1 MSIRIRYTLALLLI
15 ACLVTASVFT
25 MRTLLN
31 NQRLDAEIINIAGQQ
46 RMLSQRIALL
56 VQKINACGEDST
68 SSTDILEAAINTF
81 SSNHQKLISL
91 PSLPDSISNMYFGN
105 SQLDAKVNQ
114 YTAQARALV
123 KSPQC
128 SSSIVITIEQATRLL
143 KQLNSVVYMFE
154 LEAKSNVDAVSSLE
168 FYLWLATIFLLG
180 VEAFFIFAPMDRKIK
195 KTIQHLY
202 EASEKAE
209 TEALKAQEANR
220 AKSEFLSSMSH
231 ELRTP
236 MNGLFGMIE
245 LAMDNPSKSE
255 NYLRKAKTAGRQLLT
270 LINDIL
276 DLSKIEA
283 GKIVVEKGPVD
294 LLQLLD
300 EVVSIQR
307 IYCQNKGLDFH
318 YNKQQTLAPIIQ
330 GDITRIAQILHNLL
344 SNAIKFTESGSVT
357 LSVSQ
362 ALTESGNTL
371 LFSVKDTGIGID
383 SDKLSTIFQKFEQAD
398 QSTTRHYGGTGLG
411 LSIAKELAQL
421 MDGNILATSTLGA
434 GSEFTLTLPVV
445 EESLPA
451 IEVKTDAILR
461 CAIVDDLLTSRE
473 YLEHVVAAM
482 SLIPTSYSSAK
493 DFLEDTPNN
502 YDVII
507 LDLAMPEMSGVDLLR
522 ELVKTDISPFP
533 KIILI
538 SAELERLDCEEAV
551 KDVIWRSHAKP
562 IIRKDLEL
570 DLQSLVSR
578 ASKPTGFPHK
588 AAPRLRILIAE
599 DNDINAEI
607 VKAMLEGEGFKI
619 VHVKDGEQAVAAC
632 AKHLFDFILMDCN
645 MPVMDGIMAASI
657 IRNELKINTPIAA
670 LTANA
675 FPEDKEECLNAGMN
689 DFLTKPLDKDLLLS
703 SIKQFTQKW

>member
-25 MRTLLN
+25 MRTMLN

-56 VQKINACGEDST
+56 VQKISACGEDSA
-68 SSTDILEAAINTF
+68 SSTDILEAAIKTF

-91 PSLPDSISNMYFGN
+91 PSLPDSISNMYFGT

-114 YTAQARALV
+114 YIAQARVLV

-195 KTIQHLY
+195 QTIQHLY

-245 LAMDNPSKSE
+245 LAMDNPSKRE

-607 VKAMLEGEGFKI
+607 VKAMLEGEGYKI

-689 DFLTKPLDKDLLLS
+689 DFLTKPLNKELLLS
-703 SIKQFTQKW
+703 RIKQLTER

>member
-31 NQRLDAEIINIAGQQ
+31 GQRLDAEIINIAGQQ

-56 VQKINACGEDST
+56 VQKINACGEDSA
-68 SSTDILEAAINTF
+68 SSIDILETAINTF

-91 PSLPDSISNMYFGN
+91 PSLPDSISNMYFGT

-114 YTAQARALV
+114 YIGQARALV
-123 KSPQC
+123 NSPQC

-143 KQLNSVVYMFE
+143 EQLNSVVYMFE
-154 LEAKSNVDAVSSLE
+154 LEAKSHVDAVSSLE

-362 ALTESGNTL
+362 AVTASGNTL

-451 IEVKTDAILR
+451 IEVKTDATLR

-522 ELVKTDISPFP
+522 ELVKSDISPFP

-570 DLQSLVSR
+570 DLQTLVSR

-675 FPEDKEECLNAGMN
+675 FPEDKKECLNAGMN

>member
-25 MRTLLN
+25 MRALLN
-31 NQRLDAEIINIAGQQ
+31 DQRLDAEIINIAGQQ

-56 VQKINACGEDST
+56 VEKINGCGEDSASAT
-68 SSTDILEAAINTF
+68 AMLETAVSTF
-81 SSNHQKLISL
+81 SSNHRKLTSL
-91 PSLPDSISNMYFGN
+91 PSLPSSISNMYFGTT
-105 SQLDAKVNQ
+105 QLDTKANQ
-114 YTAQARALV
+114 YITQARALV

-128 SSSIVITIEQATRLL
+128 SPSVGIPIEQATGLL
-143 KQLNSVVYMFE
+143 KQLNTVVYLFE
-154 LEAKSNVDAVSSLE
+154 QEAKSNVDAVSSLE
-168 FYLWLATIFLLG
+168 FYLWLATLFLLG

-195 KTIQHLY
+195 RTIQHLY
-202 EASEKAE
+202 EASDKAE
-209 TEALKAQEANR
+209 VEAQKAHEANR

-245 LAMDNPSKSE
+245 LAMDNPNKSE
-255 NYLRKAKTAGRQLLT
+255 NYLRKAKAAGRQLLT

-283 GKIVVEKGPVD
+283 GKIVVEKSPVD

-307 IYCQNKGLDFH
+307 IYCQNKGLTFH
-318 YNKQQTLAPIIQ
+318 YNKQQSLAPVIQ

-362 ALTESGNTL
+362 TTMTNGNTL

-383 SDKLSTIFQKFEQAD
+383 SKKLSSVFQKFEQAD

-421 MDGNILATSTLGA
+421 MDGDILATSTLGV

-451 IEVKTDAILR
+451 IEIKTDATLQ

-493 DFLEDTPNN
+493 DFLEDTPNQ

-522 ELVKTDISPFP
+522 ELVKLDMSPFP

-538 SAELERLDCEEAV
+538 SAELEQLDCEQAI

-562 IIRKDLEL
+562 IVRKDLEL

-578 ASKPTGFPHK
+578 ASKPEGFPAK
-588 AAPRLRILIAE
+588 ATPRLRILIAE

-607 VKAMLEGEGFKI
+607 VKAMLEGEGYKI
-619 VHVKDGEQAVAAC
+619 IHVKDGEQAVAAC

-645 MPVMDGIMAASI
+645 MPVMDGIMASSI
-657 IRNELKINTPIAA
+657 IRNELKIHTPIAA

-675 FPEDKEECLNAGMN
+675 FPEDKEECLKAGMN
-689 DFLTKPLDKDLLLS
+689 DFLTKPLDKELLLS
-703 SIKQFTQKW
+703 SIKQLTQKW

>member
-25 MRTLLN
+25 MRTMLN

-56 VQKINACGEDST
+56 VQKISACGEDSA
-68 SSTDILEAAINTF
+68 SSTDILEAAIKTF

-91 PSLPDSISNMYFGN
+91 PSLPDSISNMYFGT

-114 YTAQARALV
+114 YIAQARVLV

-154 LEAKSNVDAVSSLE
+154 LEAKSHVDAVSSLE

-607 VKAMLEGEGFKI
+607 VKAMLEGEGYKI

>member
-25 MRTLLN
+25 MRTMLN

-56 VQKINACGEDST
+56 VQKISACGEDSA
-68 SSTDILEAAINTF
+68 SSTDILEAAIKTF

-91 PSLPDSISNMYFGN
+91 PSLPDSISNMYFGT

-114 YTAQARALV
+114 YIAQARVLV

-128 SSSIVITIEQATRLL
+128 SSSTVITIEQATRLL

-202 EASEKAE
+202 KASEKAE
-209 TEALKAQEANR
+209 TEAQKAQEANR

-255 NYLRKAKTAGRQLLT
+255 YYLRKAKTAGRQLLT

-307 IYCQNKGLDFH
+307 IYCQKKGLDFH

-362 ALTESGNTL
+362 AVTASSNTL
-371 LFSVKDTGIGID
+371 VFSVKDTGIGID

-421 MDGNILATSTLGA
+421 MDGDILASSTKGA

-445 EESLPA
+445 EESLPV
-451 IEVKTDAILR
+451 IEVKTDATLQ

-493 DFLEDTPNN
+493 HFLEDTPHN

-522 ELVKTDISPFP
+522 ELVKLDISPFP

-538 SAELERLDCEEAV
+538 SAELELLDCEQAI

-562 IIRKDLEL
+562 IIRKDLEI
-570 DLQSLVSR
+570 DLQNLVSK
-578 ASKPTGFPHK
+578 ASKPAGFPIK

-607 VKAMLEGEGFKI
+607 VKAMLEGEGYKI

-689 DFLTKPLDKDLLLS
+689 DFLTKPLNKELLHS
-703 SIKQFTQKW
+703 RTKQLTER

>member
-1 MSIRIRYTLALLLI
+1 
-15 ACLVTASVFT
+15 

-202 EASEKAE
+202 KASEKAE
-209 TEALKAQEANR
+209 TEAQKAQEANR

-255 NYLRKAKTAGRQLLT
+255 YYLRKAKTAGRQLLT

-307 IYCQNKGLDFH
+307 IYCQNKGLTFH

-362 ALTESGNTL
+362 TTMTNGNTL

-383 SDKLSTIFQKFEQAD
+383 SKKLSSVFQKFEQAD
-398 QSTTRHYGGTGLG
+398 QSTTRQYGGTGLG

-421 MDGNILATSTLGA
+421 MDGDILATSTLGV

-445 EESLPA
+445 KESLPA
-451 IEVKTDAILR
+451 IEIKTDATLQ

-473 YLEHVVAAM
+473 YLEHVVASM
-482 SLIPTSYSSAK
+482 SLLPTSYSSGK
-493 DFLEDTPNN
+493 DFLEDTPNK

-675 FPEDKEECLNAGMN
+675 FPEDKEECLKAGMN
-689 DFLTKPLDKDLLLS
+689 DFLTKPLDKELLLS

>member
-31 NQRLDAEIINIAGQQ
+31 GQRLDAEIINIAGQQ

-56 VQKINACGEDST
+56 VQKINACGEDSA
-68 SSTDILEAAINTF
+68 SSTDILETAINTF

-91 PSLPDSISNMYFGN
+91 PSLPDSISNMYFGT

-114 YTAQARALV
+114 YIGQARALV
-123 KSPQC
+123 NSPQC

-143 KQLNSVVYMFE
+143 EQLNSVVYMFE
-154 LEAKSNVDAVSSLE
+154 LEAKSHVDAVSSLE

-209 TEALKAQEANR
+209 TEAQKAQEANR

-383 SDKLSTIFQKFEQAD
+383 SDKLSTIFQTV
-398 QSTTRHYGGTGLG
+398 SYTH
-411 LSIAKELAQL
+411 
-421 MDGNILATSTLGA
+421 
-434 GSEFTLTLPVV
+434 LTLPT
-445 EESLPA
+445 
-451 IEVKTDAILR
+451 I
-461 CAIVDDLLTSRE
+461 
-473 YLEHVVAAM
+473 
-482 SLIPTSYSSAK
+482 YS
-493 DFLEDTPNN
+493 
-502 YDVII
+502 V
-507 LDLAMPEMSGVDLLR
+507 
-522 ELVKTDISPFP
+522 
-533 KIILI
+533 
-538 SAELERLDCEEAV
+538 
-551 KDVIWRSHAKP
+551 
-562 IIRKDLEL
+562 
-570 DLQSLVSR
+570 
-578 ASKPTGFPHK
+578 
-588 AAPRLRILIAE
+588 
-599 DNDINAEI
+599 
-607 VKAMLEGEGFKI
+607 
-619 VHVKDGEQAVAAC
+619 
-632 AKHLFDFILMDCN
+632 
-645 MPVMDGIMAASI
+645 
-657 IRNELKINTPIAA
+657 
-670 LTANA
+670 
-675 FPEDKEECLNAGMN
+675 
-689 DFLTKPLDKDLLLS
+689 
-703 SIKQFTQKW
+703 

>member
-25 MRTLLN
+25 MRTMLN

-56 VQKINACGEDST
+56 VQKISACGEDSA
-68 SSTDILEAAINTF
+68 SSTDILEAAIKTF

-91 PSLPDSISNMYFGN
+91 PSLPDSISNMYFGT

-114 YTAQARALV
+114 YIAQARVLV

-607 VKAMLEGEGFKI
+607 VKAMLEGEGYKI

>member
-1 MSIRIRYTLALLLI
+1 
-15 ACLVTASVFT
+15 
-25 MRTLLN
+25 
-31 NQRLDAEIINIAGQQ
+31 
-46 RMLSQRIALL
+46 
-56 VQKINACGEDST
+56 
-68 SSTDILEAAINTF
+68 
-81 SSNHQKLISL
+81 
-91 PSLPDSISNMYFGN
+91 
-105 SQLDAKVNQ
+105 
-114 YTAQARALV
+114 
-123 KSPQC
+123 
-128 SSSIVITIEQATRLL
+128 
-143 KQLNSVVYMFE
+143 
-154 LEAKSNVDAVSSLE
+154 
-168 FYLWLATIFLLG
+168 
-180 VEAFFIFAPMDRKIK
+180 
-195 KTIQHLY
+195 
-202 EASEKAE
+202 
-209 TEALKAQEANR
+209 
-220 AKSEFLSSMSH
+220 SMSH

-245 LAMDNPSKSE
+245 LAMDNPNKSE
-255 NYLRKAKTAGRQLLT
+255 NYLRKAKAAGRQLLT

-283 GKIVVEKGPVD
+283 GKIVVEKSPVD

-307 IYCQNKGLDFH
+307 IYCQNKGLTFH
-318 YNKQQTLAPIIQ
+318 YNKQQSLAPVIQ

-362 ALTESGNTL
+362 TTMTNGNTL

-383 SDKLSTIFQKFEQAD
+383 SKKLSSVFQKFEQAD

-421 MDGNILATSTLGA
+421 MDGDILATSTLGV

-451 IEVKTDAILR
+451 IEIKTDATLQ

-493 DFLEDTPNN
+493 DFLEDTPNK

-522 ELVKTDISPFP
+522 ELVKLDISPFP

-538 SAELERLDCEEAV
+538 SAELEQLDCEQAI

-562 IIRKDLEL
+562 IVRKDLEL

-578 ASKPTGFPHK
+578 ASKPEGFPAK
-588 AAPRLRILIAE
+588 ATPRLRILIAE

-607 VKAMLEGEGFKI
+607 VKAMLEGEGYKI
-619 VHVKDGEQAVAAC
+619 IHVKDGEQAVAAC

-645 MPVMDGIMAASI
+645 MPVMDGIMASSI
-657 IRNELKINTPIAA
+657 IRNELKIHTPIAA

-675 FPEDKEECLNAGMN
+675 FPEDKEECLKAGMN
-689 DFLTKPLDKDLLLS
+689 DFLTKPLDKELLLS
-703 SIKQFTQKW
+703 SIKQLTQKW

>member
-154 LEAKSNVDAVSSLE
+154 LEAKSHVDAVSSLE

-202 EASEKAE
+202 KASEKAE
-209 TEALKAQEANR
+209 TEAQKAQEANR

-255 NYLRKAKTAGRQLLT
+255 YYLRKAKTAGRQLLT

-307 IYCQNKGLDFH
+307 IYCQNKGLTFH

-362 ALTESGNTL
+362 TTMTNGNTL

-383 SDKLSTIFQKFEQAD
+383 SKKLSSVFQKFEQAD
-398 QSTTRHYGGTGLG
+398 QSTTRQYGGTGLG

-421 MDGNILATSTLGA
+421 MDGDILATSTLGV

-445 EESLPA
+445 KESLPA
-451 IEVKTDAILR
+451 IEIKTDATLQ

-493 DFLEDTPNN
+493 HFLEDTPHN

-522 ELVKTDISPFP
+522 ELVKLDISPFP

-538 SAELERLDCEEAV
+538 SAELELLDCEQAI

-562 IIRKDLEL
+562 IIRKDLEI
-570 DLQSLVSR
+570 DLQNLVSK
-578 ASKPTGFPHK
+578 ASKPAGFPIK

-607 VKAMLEGEGFKI
+607 VKAMLEGEGYKI

-689 DFLTKPLDKDLLLS
+689 DFLTKPLNKELLLS
-703 SIKQFTQKW
+703 RIKQLTER

>member
-25 MRTLLN
+25 MRTMLN

-56 VQKINACGEDST
+56 VQKISACGEDSA
-68 SSTDILEAAINTF
+68 SSTDILEAAIKTF

-91 PSLPDSISNMYFGN
+91 PSLPDSISNMYFGT

-114 YTAQARALV
+114 YIAQARVLV

-398 QSTTRHYGGTGLG
+398 QSTPRHYGGTGLG

-607 VKAMLEGEGFKI
+607 VKAMLEGEGYKI

-689 DFLTKPLDKDLLLS
+689 DFLTKPLNKELLLS
-703 SIKQFTQKW
+703 RIKQLTER

>member
-25 MRTLLN
+25 MRTMLN

-56 VQKINACGEDST
+56 VQKISACGEDSA
-68 SSTDILEAAINTF
+68 SSTDILEAAIKTF

-91 PSLPDSISNMYFGN
+91 PSLPDSISNMYFGT

-114 YTAQARALV
+114 YIAQARVLV

>member
-25 MRTLLN
+25 MRTMLN

-56 VQKINACGEDST
+56 VQKISACGEDSA
-68 SSTDILEAAINTF
+68 SSTDILEAAIKTF

-91 PSLPDSISNMYFGN
+91 PSLPDSISNMYFGT

-114 YTAQARALV
+114 YIAQARVLV

-398 QSTTRHYGGTGLG
+398 QPTTRHYGGTGLG

-607 VKAMLEGEGFKI
+607 VKAMLEGEGYKI

-689 DFLTKPLDKDLLLS
+689 DFLTKPLNKELLLS
-703 SIKQFTQKW
+703 RIKQLTER

>member
-25 MRTLLN
+25 MRTLLIG
-31 NQRLDAEIINIAGQQ
+31 QRLDAEIINIAGQQ

-56 VQKINACGEDST
+56 VQKINACGEDSA
-68 SSTDILEAAINTF
+68 SSTDIFETAINTF

-91 PSLPDSISNMYFGN
+91 PSLPNSISNMYFGT

-114 YTAQARALV
+114 YIAQARALV
-123 KSPQC
+123 NSPQC

-154 LEAKSNVDAVSSLE
+154 QEAKNHVDKVSSLE

-209 TEALKAQEANR
+209 TEAQKAQEANR

-307 IYCQNKGLDFH
+307 IYCQNKGLDFY

-362 ALTESGNTL
+362 AATASGNTL

-383 SDKLSTIFQKFEQAD
+383 SDKLSSIFQKFEQAD

-434 GSEFTLTLPVV
+434 GSEFTLTLPVI
-445 EESLPA
+445 EESLPS
-451 IEVKTDAILR
+451 IKVKTDATLR

-493 DFLEDTPNN
+493 DFLEDTANN

-522 ELVKTDISPFP
+522 ELVKSDISPFP

-551 KDVIWRSHAKP
+551 KDLIWRSHAKP

-570 DLQSLVSR
+570 DLQNLVSR
-578 ASKPTGFPHK
+578 ASKPTGFPNK

-632 AKHLFDFILMDCN
+632 AKNLFDFILMDCN
-645 MPVMDGIMAASI
+645 MPVMDGIMAANI

-689 DFLTKPLDKDLLLS
+689 DFLTKPLDKELLLS

>member
-31 NQRLDAEIINIAGQQ
+31 GQRLDAEIINIAGQQ

-56 VQKINACGEDST
+56 VQKINACGEDSA
-68 SSTDILEAAINTF
+68 SSTDILETAINTF

-91 PSLPDSISNMYFGN
+91 PSLPDSISNMYFGT

-114 YTAQARALV
+114 YIGQARALV
-123 KSPQC
+123 NSPQC

-143 KQLNSVVYMFE
+143 EQLNSVVYMFE
-154 LEAKSNVDAVSSLE
+154 LEAKSHVDAVSSLE

-398 QSTTRHYGGTGLG
+398 QSTPRHYGGTGLG

>member
-25 MRTLLN
+25 MRALLN
-31 NQRLDAEIINIAGQQ
+31 DQRLDAEIINIAGQQ

-56 VQKINACGEDST
+56 VEKINGCGEDSASAT
-68 SSTDILEAAINTF
+68 AMLETAISTF
-81 SSNHQKLISL
+81 SSNHRKLTSL
-91 PSLPDSISNMYFGN
+91 PSLPSSISNMYFGTT
-105 SQLDAKVNQ
+105 QLDTKANQ
-114 YTAQARALV
+114 YITQARALV

-128 SSSIVITIEQATRLL
+128 SPSVGIPIEQATGLL
-143 KQLNSVVYMFE
+143 KQLNTVVYLFE
-154 LEAKSNVDAVSSLE
+154 QEAKSNVDAVSSLE
-168 FYLWLATIFLLG
+168 FYLWLATLFLLG

-195 KTIQHLY
+195 RTIQHLY
-202 EASEKAE
+202 EASDKAE
-209 TEALKAQEANR
+209 VEAQKAHEANR

-245 LAMDNPSKSE
+245 LAMDNPNKSE
-255 NYLRKAKTAGRQLLT
+255 NYLRKAKAAGRQLLT

-283 GKIVVEKGPVD
+283 GKIVVEKSPVD

-307 IYCQNKGLDFH
+307 IYCQNKGLTFH
-318 YNKQQTLAPIIQ
+318 YNKQQTLAPVIQ

-362 ALTESGNTL
+362 TTMTNGNTL

-383 SDKLSTIFQKFEQAD
+383 SKKLSSVFQKFEQAD
-398 QSTTRHYGGTGLG
+398 QSTTRYYGGTGLG

-421 MDGNILATSTLGA
+421 MDGDILATSTLGV

-451 IEVKTDAILR
+451 IEIKTDATLQ

-493 DFLEDTPNN
+493 DFLEDTPNQ

-522 ELVKTDISPFP
+522 ELVKLDMSPFP

-538 SAELERLDCEEAV
+538 SAELEQLDCEQAI

-562 IIRKDLEL
+562 IVRKDLEL

-578 ASKPTGFPHK
+578 ASKPEGFPAK
-588 AAPRLRILIAE
+588 ATPRLRILIAE

-607 VKAMLEGEGFKI
+607 VKAMLEGEGYKI
-619 VHVKDGEQAVAAC
+619 IHVKDGEQAVAAC

-645 MPVMDGIMAASI
+645 MPVMDGIMASSI
-657 IRNELKINTPIAA
+657 IRNELKIHTPIAA

-675 FPEDKEECLNAGMN
+675 FPEDKEECLKAGMN
-689 DFLTKPLDKDLLLS
+689 DFLTKPLDKELLLS
-703 SIKQFTQKW
+703 SIKQLTQKW

>member
-25 MRTLLN
+25 MRALLN
-31 NQRLDAEIINIAGQQ
+31 DQRLDAEIINIAGQQ

-56 VQKINACGEDST
+56 VEKINGCGEDSASAT
-68 SSTDILEAAINTF
+68 AMLETAISTF
-81 SSNHQKLISL
+81 SSNHRKLTSL
-91 PSLPDSISNMYFGN
+91 PSLPSSISNMYFGTT
-105 SQLDAKVNQ
+105 QLDTKVNQ
-114 YTAQARALV
+114 YITQAGALV

-128 SSSIVITIEQATRLL
+128 SPSVGIPIEQVTGLL
-143 KQLNSVVYMFE
+143 KQLNTVVYLFE
-154 LEAKSNVDAVSSLE
+154 QEAKSNVDAVSSLE
-168 FYLWLATIFLLG
+168 FYLWLATLFLLG
-180 VEAFFIFAPMDRKIK
+180 VEAFSIFAPMERKIK
-195 KTIQHLY
+195 RTIQHLY
-202 EASEKAE
+202 EASDKAKV
-209 TEALKAQEANR
+209 EAQKAHEANR

-245 LAMDNPSKSE
+245 LAMDNPNKSE
-255 NYLRKAKTAGRQLLT
+255 NYLRKAKAAGRQLLT

-283 GKIVVEKGPVD
+283 GKIVVEKSPVD

-307 IYCQNKGLDFH
+307 IYCQNKGLNFH
-318 YNKQQTLAPIIQ
+318 YNKQQTLAPVIQ

-362 ALTESGNTL
+362 TTMTNGNTL

-383 SDKLSTIFQKFEQAD
+383 SKKLSSVFQKFEQAD

-421 MDGNILATSTLGA
+421 MDGDILATSTLGV

-451 IEVKTDAILR
+451 IEIKTDATLQ

-493 DFLEDTPNN
+493 DFLEDTPNQ

-522 ELVKTDISPFP
+522 ELVKLDMSPFP

-538 SAELERLDCEEAV
+538 SAELEQLDCEQAI

-562 IIRKDLEL
+562 IVRKDLEL

-578 ASKPTGFPHK
+578 ASKPEGFPAK
-588 AAPRLRILIAE
+588 ATPRLRILIAE

-607 VKAMLEGEGFKI
+607 VKAMLEGEGYKI
-619 VHVKDGEQAVAAC
+619 IHVKDGEQAVAAC

-645 MPVMDGIMAASI
+645 MPVMDGIMASSI
-657 IRNELKINTPIAA
+657 IRNELKIHTPIAA

-675 FPEDKEECLNAGMN
+675 FPEDKEECLKAGMN
-689 DFLTKPLDKDLLLS
+689 DFLTKPLDKELLLS
-703 SIKQFTQKW
+703 SIKQLTQKW

>member
-25 MRTLLN
+25 MRALLN
-31 NQRLDAEIINIAGQQ
+31 DQRLDAEIINIAGQQ

-56 VQKINACGEDST
+56 VEKINGCGEDSASAT
-68 SSTDILEAAINTF
+68 AMLETAISTF
-81 SSNHQKLISL
+81 SSNHRKLTSL
-91 PSLPDSISNMYFGN
+91 PSLPSSISNMYFGTT
-105 SQLDAKVNQ
+105 QLDTKVNQ
-114 YTAQARALV
+114 YISQARALV
-123 KSPQC
+123 KSSQC
-128 SSSIVITIEQATRLL
+128 SPSVGIPIEQVTGLL
-143 KQLNSVVYMFE
+143 KQLNTVVYLFE
-154 LEAKSNVDAVSSLE
+154 KEAKSNVDAVSSLE
-168 FYLWLATIFLLG
+168 FYLWLATLFLLG

-195 KTIQHLY
+195 RTIQHLY
-202 EASEKAE
+202 EASDKAE
-209 TEALKAQEANR
+209 VEAQKAHEANR

-245 LAMDNPSKSE
+245 LAMDNPNKSE
-255 NYLRKAKTAGRQLLT
+255 NYLRKAKAAGRQLLT

-283 GKIVVEKGPVD
+283 GKIVVEKSPVD

-307 IYCQNKGLDFH
+307 IYCQNKGLTFH
-318 YNKQQTLAPIIQ
+318 YNKQQTLAPVIQ

-362 ALTESGNTL
+362 TTMTNGNTL

-383 SDKLSTIFQKFEQAD
+383 SKKLSSVFQKFEQAD

-421 MDGNILATSTLGA
+421 MDGDILATSTLGG

-451 IEVKTDAILR
+451 IEIKTDATLQ

-493 DFLEDTPNN
+493 DFLEDTPNK

-522 ELVKTDISPFP
+522 ELVKLDISPFP

-538 SAELERLDCEEAV
+538 SAELEQLDCEQAI

-578 ASKPTGFPHK
+578 ASKPEGFPVK
-588 AAPRLRILIAE
+588 ATPRLRILIAE

-607 VKAMLEGEGFKI
+607 VKAMLEGEGYKI
-619 VHVKDGEQAVAAC
+619 IHVKDGEQAVAAC

-645 MPVMDGIMAASI
+645 MPVMDGIMASSI
-657 IRNELKINTPIAA
+657 IRNELKIHTPIAA

-675 FPEDKEECLNAGMN
+675 FPEDKEECLKAGMN
-689 DFLTKPLDKDLLLS
+689 DFLTKPLDKELLLS

>member
-25 MRTLLN
+25 MRALLN
-31 NQRLDAEIINIAGQQ
+31 DQRLDAEIINIAGQQ

-56 VQKINACGEDST
+56 VEKINGCGEDS
-68 SSTDILEAAINTF
+68 SSATAMLETAISTF
-81 SSNHQKLISL
+81 SSNHRKLTSL
-91 PSLPDSISNMYFGN
+91 PSLPSSISNMYFGTTL
-105 SQLDAKVNQ
+105 LDTKVNQ
-114 YTAQARALV
+114 YITQARALV
-123 KSPQC
+123 KSSQC
-128 SSSIVITIEQATRLL
+128 SPSVGIPIEQVTGLL
-143 KQLNSVVYMFE
+143 KQLNTVVYLFE
-154 LEAKSNVDAVSSLE
+154 QEAKSNVDAVSSLE
-168 FYLWLATIFLLG
+168 FYLWLATLFLLG

-195 KTIQHLY
+195 RTIQHLY
-202 EASEKAE
+202 EASDKAE
-209 TEALKAQEANR
+209 VEAQKAHEANR

-245 LAMDNPSKSE
+245 LAMDNPNKSE
-255 NYLRKAKTAGRQLLT
+255 NYLRKAKAAGRQLLT

-283 GKIVVEKGPVD
+283 GKIVVEKSPVD

-300 EVVSIQR
+300 EVVSIQC
-307 IYCQNKGLDFH
+307 IYCQNKGLTFH
-318 YNKQQTLAPIIQ
+318 YNKQQTLAPVIQ

-362 ALTESGNTL
+362 AVTASSNTL

-421 MDGNILATSTLGA
+421 MDGDILASSTKGA

-451 IEVKTDAILR
+451 IEIKTDATLQ

-493 DFLEDTPNN
+493 DFLEDTPNK

-675 FPEDKEECLNAGMN
+675 FPEDKEECLKAGMN
-689 DFLTKPLDKDLLLS
+689 DFLTKPLDKELLLS

>member
-1 MSIRIRYTLALLLI
+1 MSIRVRYTLALLLV
-15 ACLVTASVFT
+15 ASLVTASVFT

-31 NQRLDAEIINIAGQQ
+31 NQRLDAEVINIAGQQ

-56 VQKINACGEDST
+56 VQKINACSEDSA
-68 SSTDILEAAINTF
+68 SSSAMLESAISTF

-91 PSLPDSISNMYFGN
+91 PSIPDSISNIYFGT
-105 SQLDAKVNQ
+105 SQLDAKVKQ
-114 YTAQARALV
+114 YIAQARGLV

-128 SSSIVITIEQATRLL
+128 SSSLTIPIEQATGLL
-143 KQLNSVVYMFE
+143 KQLNTVVYMFE
-154 LEAKSNVDAVSSLE
+154 QEAKSNVDAVSSLE
-168 FYLWLATIFLLG
+168 FYLWLATLSLLG
-180 VEAFFIFAPMDRKIK
+180 LEAFFIFAPMDRKIK
-195 KTIQHLY
+195 KTIEHLY
-202 EASEKAE
+202 EATDKAE
-209 TEALKAQEANR
+209 IEAKKANEANK
-220 AKSEFLSSMSH
+220 AKSEFLSNMSH

-245 LAMDNPSKSE
+245 LAMDNPDQSN

-283 GKIVVEKGPVD
+283 GKIVVEKSPVD

-318 YNKQQTLAPIIQ
+318 YNKQQTLAPVIQ

-362 ALTESGNTL
+362 TSIATGNIMQ
-371 LFSVKDTGIGID
+371 FAIKDTGIGIAPE
-383 SDKLSTIFQKFEQAD
+383 KLTTIFQKFEQAD
-398 QSTTRHYGGTGLG
+398 QTTTRHYGGTGLG

-421 MDGNILATSTLGA
+421 MDGDITATSTLGT
-434 GSEFTLTLPVV
+434 GSQFILTLPVV
-445 EESLPA
+445 EESLPE
-451 IEVKTDAILR
+451 IEIKTNATLQ

-482 SLIPTSYSSAK
+482 SLIPTSYPSAK
-493 DFLEDTPNN
+493 DFLKDTPDN

-522 ELVKTDISPFP
+522 KLVKLDISPFP

-538 SAELERLDCEEAV
+538 SAELEQLHCEQSV
-551 KDVIWRSHAKP
+551 RDVIWRSHAKP
-562 IIRKDLEL
+562 IIRKD
-570 DLQSLVSR
+570 
-578 ASKPTGFPHK
+578 
-588 AAPRLRILIAE
+588 
-599 DNDINAEI
+599 
-607 VKAMLEGEGFKI
+607 
-619 VHVKDGEQAVAAC
+619 
-632 AKHLFDFILMDCN
+632 
-645 MPVMDGIMAASI
+645 
-657 IRNELKINTPIAA
+657 
-670 LTANA
+670 
-675 FPEDKEECLNAGMN
+675 
-689 DFLTKPLDKDLLLS
+689 
-703 SIKQFTQKW
+703 